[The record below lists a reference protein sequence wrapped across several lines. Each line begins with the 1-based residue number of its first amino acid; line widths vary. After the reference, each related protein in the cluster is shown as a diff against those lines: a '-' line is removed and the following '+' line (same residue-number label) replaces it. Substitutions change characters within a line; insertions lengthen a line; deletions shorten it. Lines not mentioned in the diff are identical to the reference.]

1 MRVTT
6 SRWILMVLAAAL
18 AAAPSRGN
26 EPIRQTTANQE
37 PTILFVCEHGAAK
50 SVIAAAY
57 FNKLAAERGLKYRA
71 IFRGTNPDPTLA
83 PAAEKGLKG
92 DGIDPKGWKPVIITK
107 QDMNSAARIVALGC
121 AIPEKD
127 TVSGKLTEWNDIPS
141 VSENYDVARDDIVK
155 RVQRLVDELIK
166 KE

>member
-1 MRVTT
+1 MRVTA
-6 SRWILMVLAAAL
+6 SRWILIVLAAAL
-18 AAAPSRGN
+18 ASTPTRGN
-26 EPIRQTTANQE
+26 EPIKQANANQE

-50 SVIAAAY
+50 SVIASAY
-57 FNKLAAERGLKYRA
+57 FNKLAMERGLKYRA

-92 DGIDPKGWKPVIITK
+92 DGIDPKGWKPQLITK
-107 QDMNSAARIVALGC
+107 QDMNAAARIVALGC

-141 VSENYDVARDDIVK
+141 VSQNYDVARDDIVK
-155 RVQRLVDELIK
+155 RVQRLVDELAK